1 MEVECWTVS
10 VRVTADRVVT
20 KVVSSTGDGDES
32 TVLKL
37 LGGVVEIVVVGTVFE
52 KVVAALE
59 SVVKVGAAGGEAAVA
74 GGEKLGAEPN
84 IAARS
89 SERDWMKASSF
100 CCNCSTVNGNS
111 TACILDPFSSS
122 RLSINDGEFERSCS
136 GAAIGK
142 DKTDEDWRRR
152 RSLPGREATVV
163 SERLRIS
170 PIVFLCSDR
179 CSSRKCLNGYAAV
192 IARMAIST
200 KDNERSALAR
210 AIVVRTQDEGAG
222 NPQDIRTVIAI
233 PKASHHLSCNNRGG

>member
-10 VRVTADRVVT
+10 VRVTADRAVT
-20 KVVSSTGDGDES
+20 KVASSTGDGDGS

-37 LGGVVEIVVVGTVFE
+37 PGGVVEIVVVVVVVVVVGNVFE
-52 KVVAALE
+52 KAAAALE

-100 CCNCSTVNGNS
+100 CCSCSTVNGNS
-111 TACILDPFSSS
+111 TDCMLDPFSSS

-142 DKTDEDWRRR
+142 DKPDEDW
-152 RSLPGREATVV
+152 
-163 SERLRIS
+163 
-170 PIVFLCSDR
+170 
-179 CSSRKCLNGYAAV
+179 
-192 IARMAIST
+192 
-200 KDNERSALAR
+200 
-210 AIVVRTQDEGAG
+210 
-222 NPQDIRTVIAI
+222 
-233 PKASHHLSCNNRGG
+233 

>member
-10 VRVTADRVVT
+10 VRVTADRALT
-20 KVVSSTGDGDES
+20 KVVCSTGDGDES

-37 LGGVVEIVVVGTVFE
+37 PGGVVEIVVVGTVFE

-74 GGEKLGAEPN
+74 GREKLGAEPN

-89 SERDWMKASSF
+89 SARDWMKASSF
-100 CCNCSTVNGNS
+100 CSNCSTVNGNS

-122 RLSINDGEFERSCS
+122 RFSTNDGEFERSCS

-142 DKTDEDWRRR
+142 DNPDEYWRRR
-152 RSLPGREATVV
+152 RPLPGREAIVA
-163 SERLRIS
+163 SERLRIP
-170 PIVFLCSDR
+170 PIIFLCSDR
-179 CSSRKCLNGYAAV
+179 CSSCRCLNGYAAV

-200 KDNERSALAR
+200 KDNERSARAR
-210 AIVVRTQDEGAG
+210 AIVVRT
-222 NPQDIRTVIAI
+222 
-233 PKASHHLSCNNRGG
+233 